1 MNEIW
6 KSITGYEGFYE
17 VSNFGNVRSLTSS
30 NGRKRFNRV
39 KILKPAIMKD
49 GYLRVTLCVDRK
61 KQQMPVHRL
70 VLSAFSKENPTL
82 QVNHINGEK
91 NDNRLCNLEWCT
103 QSENQKHAYRIGL
116 QAPVDNGLK
125 KTVTLVR
132 NGNDIE
138 TFVSIREMCRVRNLD
153 RRAVQRVIDG
163 KFTNHKGFTFK
174 VGS

>member
-39 KILKPAIMKD
+39 KILKPAILKD
-49 GYLRVTLCVDRK
+49 GYLRVALCVDRK

-116 QAPVDNGLK
+116 QVPVDNGFK
-125 KTVTLVR
+125 KSISMIKDGVVVQ
-132 NGNDIE
+132 NYE
-138 TFVSIREMCRVRNLD
+138 SIRELCREVGLD
-153 RRAVQRVIDG
+153 RRAVQRVIEG
-163 KFTNHKGFTFK
+163 KFTNHKGYTFK
-174 VGS
+174 VG